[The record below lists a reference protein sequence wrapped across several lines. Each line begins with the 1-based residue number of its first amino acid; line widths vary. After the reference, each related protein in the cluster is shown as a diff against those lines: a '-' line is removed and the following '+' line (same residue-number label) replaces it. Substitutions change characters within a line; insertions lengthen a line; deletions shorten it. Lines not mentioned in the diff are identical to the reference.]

1 MKVSE
6 ILYKKNFDFLNE
18 QENDGSWDLS
28 NPNIDELGLKAN
40 ALFDFLQWKGDYQ
53 ILTPEDKEKIA
64 SLKSEIER
72 LNAEFEASDDSD
84 SAMVVSD
91 KISDLEDELD
101 EYDDYIDLYDLEVE
115 GDYYEMTE
123 FSVSKLGNERFA
135 VGTEKEMQDSAIE
148 YMEQL
153 IDDVG
158 YEGFSKRFLENH
170 LDTERV
176 VERFRD
182 IYEDDIRYNPDSYL
196 SDSARELTDEQKERI
211 NYLNGRIE
219 LLKKNIATFEEIL
232 NRVDDEEGKKIYA
245 RIEKV
250 EDDIS
255 QIETELSEIEDS
267 PEGDFR
273 EEEIDQAIEDRVADV
288 ERSPLYYMDDYGME
302 LTDYIDKDSL
312 IKDAVDEDG
321 YGIVNPYDGSVEDIF
336 VNGKLFYVFRKD

>member
-53 ILTPEDKEKIA
+53 ILTPEDKQKIA

-72 LNAEFEASDDSD
+72 LNAEFDASDDSD
-84 SAMVVSD
+84 SAMELSD

-123 FSVSKLGNERFA
+123 FAVPKLGSERFA

-176 VERFRD
+176 VERFRE
-182 IYEDDIRYNPDSYL
+182 IFEDDIRYNPDSYL

-211 NYLNGRIE
+211 DYLNRRIE
-219 LLKKNIATFEEIL
+219 LLKKNLATFEEIL
-232 NRVDDEEGKKIYA
+232 NRVDDAEGKKIYA
-245 RIEKV
+245 RMEKV

-273 EEEIDQAIEDRVADV
+273 EEEIDQAIEDRVGDV

-312 IKDAVDEDG
+312 IRDAVDEDG
-321 YGIVNPYDGSVEDIF
+321 YGIVNPYDGSVEDIY
-336 VNGKLFYVFRKD
+336 VNNKLFYVFRKD